1 MLVLLTHVVVVAPA
15 MMIEVIS
22 GLTGSVRVA
31 RALFDCVSVRVE
43 AEAHALSPAVVT
55 VATTVV

>member
-1 MLVLLTHVVVVAPA
+1 MLVLLTHVVVGAPA
-15 MMIEVIS
+15 ITMEVTSELI
-22 GLTGSVRVA
+22 GSVRVV

-43 AEAHALSPAVVT
+43 AEAHALSSAVVT